1 MNDSNEMKFAE
12 TMTMLGVVFPTNVT
26 PVLAKAYFLALKR
39 FTIEEVTA
47 AAERHIETG
56 KFFPKPVELT
66 DIINAGKPNT
76 QGKAVLAW
84 LGIID
89 AIGKIGPYRSPVLS
103 DRLSMQIVNHVGGW
117 GNLCQLDFK
126 QLDFKKREFVEAYVA
141 TAVTDENLLPQSLKG
156 LHDVK
161 NETLRIESES

>member
-76 QGKAVLAW
+76 QDKALLAW
-84 LGIID
+84 VDVIT
-89 AIGKIGPYRSPVLS
+89 AIGKIGSYRELTLN
-103 DRLSMQIVNHVGGW
+103 DKLSMKVIKSIGGW
-117 GNLCQLDFK
+117 SNLCSLTYK
-126 QLDFKKREFVEAYVA
+126 ELEFKKREFIGIYA
-141 TAVTDENLLPQSLKG
+141 TTEKVDDNLLPQSLKG
-156 LHDVK
+156 LHDTE
-161 NETLRIESES
+161 NETLRIEGKS